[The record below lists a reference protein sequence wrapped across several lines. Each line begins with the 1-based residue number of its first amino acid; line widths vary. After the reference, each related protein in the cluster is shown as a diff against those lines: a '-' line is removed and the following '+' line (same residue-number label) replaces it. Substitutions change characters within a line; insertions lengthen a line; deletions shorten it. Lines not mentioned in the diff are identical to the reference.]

1 MCGIVGVLGKGPVAG
16 QLVDALKRLEYRGY
30 DSAGV
35 ATVENGMLGRRRA
48 EGKLRNLEARLQSS
62 PLLGDVGI
70 GHTRWATHGKPT
82 EANAHPHMTDDVS
95 VVHNGIIENYR
106 ELKNELVAE
115 GAAFSSDT
123 DTEVIAHMITRE
135 LRAGNDPVR
144 AVFHTLKRLEG
155 AFALAMIFRGY
166 NDLMIAAR
174 EGSPLA
180 IGYGDGEMYL
190 GSDAIALG
198 PFTDTI
204 AYLEDGDW
212 VVLTRNGA
220 TIYDKTDAV
229 VHRDPDRWSS
239 TWAADATWELGK
251 GRRVE
256 GREAIL
262 ALTRPELE
270 AISSS
275 DSADRFL
282 RLRDRLEE
290 AVQAARDSRQ
300 SVVGSF
306 DVLITATSQR
316 TNEIMKVLTLASV
329 LLLPGALIAGVMG
342 MNFRVG
348 LFEHTSL
355 FWVTV
360 AVIFGIALVT
370 LVTARVR
377 HWI

>member
-1 MCGIVGVLGKGPVAG
+1 VTVA
-16 QLVDALKRLEYRGY
+16 QALLFERDA
-30 DSAGV
+30 V
-35 ATVENGMLGRRRA
+35 AELDRWDDELPRLGRSSVLWIDLERPTQYEIERLGALFELDQATLDRLSQPKEAVSQFADAKAYVHVTAYAPTENRRLARVECIVSERWVVTLREESLAVLDTFRERTSGSGDTGRLDGLGFLADLLEWVFESYFDAFEEIDVMLEDVDTTAMSGDVDSREEALARLVEIRREIGSLRRA
-48 EGKLRNLEARLQSS
+48 
-62 PLLGDVGI
+62 
-70 GHTRWATHGKPT
+70 
-82 EANAHPHMTDDVS
+82 
-95 VVHNGIIENYR
+95 
-106 ELKNELVAE
+106 
-115 GAAFSSDT
+115 
-123 DTEVIAHMITRE
+123 
-135 LRAGNDPVR
+135 
-144 AVFHTLKRLEG
+144 
-155 AFALAMIFRGY
+155 
-166 NDLMIAAR
+166 
-174 EGSPLA
+174 
-180 IGYGDGEMYL
+180 
-190 GSDAIALG
+190 
-198 PFTDTI
+198 
-204 AYLEDGDW
+204 
-212 VVLTRNGA
+212 LTS
-220 TIYDKTDAV
+220 
-229 VHRDPDRWSS
+229 H
-239 TWAADATWELGK
+239 
-251 GRRVE
+251 
-256 GREAIL
+256 REAIL